1 VTDDDDAAEAA
12 ARLES
17 ALERIAR
24 HAGRMPAEVA
34 TSGESVD
41 TTAIAARLDALISQL
56 RGALEP

>member
-1 VTDDDDAAEAA
+1 V
-12 ARLES
+12 
-17 ALERIAR
+17 
-24 HAGRMPAEVA
+24 PAEVA